1 MSGEELRKVLIDRNI
16 QQKDLAKVLGMS
28 QQNFSAIMK
37 VADVKSGVLES
48 IAKAAGL
55 SVAEFYDGSPAPAP
69 ANNSYNKD
77 TTINDTQT
85 MTDLLAMLKA
95 KDEQINRLLALLE
108 KLQ

>member
-1 MSGEELRKVLIDRNI
+1 MSGEMLRNVLNNRGVVLA
-16 QQKDLAKVLGMS
+16 DLAKTLGMS
-28 QQNFSAIMK
+28 PQHLNQALNA
-37 VADVKSGVLES
+37 ADIKSGFLEKLCNVLNVELWELY
-48 IAKAAGL
+48 G
-55 SVAEFYDGSPAPAP
+55 APAP

-85 MTDLLAMLKA
+85 MADLLTMLKA